1 MEVINRIVTATKA
14 IDEFPVESD
23 FEVKYEDLVVS
34 VKSGCDDIILKNLYV
49 SIDPYQINR
58 MKSFS
63 STHKTS
69 DFATPIIPAQ
79 VIQISIYLSSFY
91 LFNKT

>member
-1 MEVINRIVTATKA
+1 MEVRNRIVTTRKG

-23 FEVKYEDLVVS
+23 FEVKCEDFVVLVKHGS
-34 VKSGCDDIILKNLYV
+34 DDIIVKNLYV

-63 STHKTS
+63 SSHKTS
-69 DFATPIIPAQ
+69 SFAAPVIPFQ
-79 VIQISIYLSSFY
+79 VNSNLSYVGMS
-91 LFNKT
+91 